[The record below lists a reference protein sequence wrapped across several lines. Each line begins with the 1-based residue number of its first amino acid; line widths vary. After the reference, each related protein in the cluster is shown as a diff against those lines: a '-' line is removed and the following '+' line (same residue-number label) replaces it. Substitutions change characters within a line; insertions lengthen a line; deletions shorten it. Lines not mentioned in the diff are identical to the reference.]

1 MKLLAIDTSQAAVA
15 ACIMGDDGA
24 ILARETL
31 PMARGHAEAL
41 LPLIDRVS
49 KAAGL
54 ALSALDR
61 IAVVVG
67 PGSFTGIRIGIAAGR
82 AIGLAAG
89 IQVVGVSS
97 LAAFAAPLIGREGVG
112 VIAAAV
118 DAKHGQVYVQGF
130 TAKGQPLSSPRL
142 AKIRDAVRGLGA
154 GPLVFAG
161 SGATMMAIEAWS
173 MGAQAEVAGETITPD
188 ISFVARL
195 GALADPATAPAR
207 PYYLKA
213 PDAKPQANGAIARTA

>member
-1 MKLLAIDTSQAAVA
+1 
-15 ACIMGDDGA
+15 MGDDGG

-41 LPLIDRVS
+41 LPLLERLS
-49 KAAGL
+49 KVAAVPFSTLG
-54 ALSALDR
+54 R

-89 IQVVGVSS
+89 VPVVGVSS
-97 LAAFAAPLIGREGVG
+97 LAAFAAPLIGREGAG

-130 TAKGQPLSSPRL
+130 TAKGQPLAPPR
-142 AKIRDAVRGLGA
+142 ITNVRDAVRTLGA

-173 MGAQAEVAGETITPD
+173 LGAQAEVAGETITPD
-188 ISFVARL
+188 IGFVARL
-195 GALADPATAPAR
+195 GVLADPATAPAR
-207 PYYLKA
+207 PYYLKP

>member
-1 MKLLAIDTSQAAVA
+1 MKILAIDTSQAAVS
-15 ACIMGDDGA
+15 ACIMGDGGA
-24 ILARETL
+24 LLARETQL
-31 PMARGHAEAL
+31 MARGHAEAL
-41 LPLIDRVS
+41 LPLLQRVS
-49 KAAGL
+49 QAAGVAFSSL
-54 ALSALDR
+54 ER

-82 AIGLAAG
+82 ALGLAAG
-89 IQVVGVSS
+89 VPVVGVSA
-97 LAAFAAPLIGREGVG
+97 LAAFAAPLIGREGAG

-130 TAKGQPLSSPRL
+130 TVKGQPLAAPR
-142 AKIRDAVRGLGA
+142 ITNVRDAVRTLGA

-173 MGAQAEVAGETITPD
+173 LGAQAEVAGEMVTPD
-188 ISFVARL
+188 IGFVARL

-213 PDAKPQANGAIARTA
+213 PDAKPQANGVIARTA

>member
-1 MKLLAIDTSQAAVA
+1 MKFLAIDTSQAAVS
-15 ACIMGDDGA
+15 ACIMGDDGG

-41 LPLIDRVS
+41 LPLLERLS
-49 KAAGL
+49 KAAAVPFSTLG
-54 ALSALDR
+54 R

-89 IQVVGVSS
+89 VPVVGVSS
-97 LAAFAAPLIGREGVG
+97 LAAFAAPLIGREGAG

-130 TAKGQPLSSPRL
+130 TAKGQPLAVPR
-142 AKIRDAVRGLGA
+142 ITNVRDAVRTLGA

-173 MGAQAEVAGETITPD
+173 LGAQAEVAGETITPD
-188 ISFVARL
+188 IGFVARL

-207 PYYLKA
+207 PYYLKP

>member
-1 MKLLAIDTSQAAVA
+1 MKLLAIDTSQAAVS
-15 ACIMGDDGA
+15 ACIMGDDGG

-41 LPLIDRVS
+41 LPLLERLS
-49 KAAGL
+49 KAAAVPFSTLG
-54 ALSALDR
+54 R

-89 IQVVGVSS
+89 VPVVGVSS
-97 LAAFAAPLIGREGVG
+97 LAAFAAPLIGREGAG

-130 TAKGQPLSSPRL
+130 TAKGQPLAVPR
-142 AKIRDAVRGLGA
+142 ITNVRDAVRTLGA
-154 GPLVFAG
+154 GPLFFAG

-173 MGAQAEVAGETITPD
+173 LGAQAEVAGETVTPD
-188 ISFVARL
+188 IGFVARL
-195 GALADPATAPAR
+195 GVLADPATAPAR
-207 PYYLKA
+207 PYYLKP
-213 PDAKPQANGAIARTA
+213 PDAKPQSNGAIARTA

>member
-1 MKLLAIDTSQAAVA
+1 MKLLAIDTSQAAVS
-15 ACIMGDDGA
+15 ACIMGDDGG

-41 LPLIDRVS
+41 LPLLERLS
-49 KAAGL
+49 KAAAVPFSTLG
-54 ALSALDR
+54 R

-89 IQVVGVSS
+89 VPVVGVSS
-97 LAAFAAPLIGREGVG
+97 LAAFAAPLIGREGAG

-130 TAKGQPLSSPRL
+130 TAKGQPLAVPR
-142 AKIRDAVRGLGA
+142 ITNVRDAVRTLGA

-173 MGAQAEVAGETITPD
+173 LGAQAEVAGETVTPD
-188 ISFVARL
+188 IGFVARL
-195 GALADPATAPAR
+195 GVLADPATAPAR
-207 PYYLKA
+207 PYYLKP

>member
-1 MKLLAIDTSQAAVA
+1 MKLLAIDTSQAAVS
-15 ACIMGDDGA
+15 ACIMGDDGG

-41 LPLIDRVS
+41 LPLLERLS
-49 KAAGL
+49 KAAAVPFSTLG
-54 ALSALDR
+54 R

-89 IQVVGVSS
+89 VPVVGVSS
-97 LAAFAAPLIGREGVG
+97 LAAFAAPLIGREGAG

-130 TAKGQPLSSPRL
+130 TAKGQPLAVPR
-142 AKIRDAVRGLGA
+142 ITNVRDAVRTLGA

-173 MGAQAEVAGETITPD
+173 LGAQAEVAGETITPD
-188 ISFVARL
+188 IAFVARL
-195 GALADPATAPAR
+195 GVLADPAMAPAR
-207 PYYLKA
+207 PYYLKP
-213 PDAKPQANGAIARTA
+213 PDAKPQSNGAIARTA

>member
-1 MKLLAIDTSQAAVA
+1 MKLLAIDTSQAAVS
-15 ACIMGDDGA
+15 ACIMGDDGG

-41 LPLIDRVS
+41 LPLLERLS
-49 KAAGL
+49 KAAAVPFSTLG
-54 ALSALDR
+54 R

-89 IQVVGVSS
+89 VPVVGVSS
-97 LAAFAAPLIGREGVG
+97 LAAFAAPLIGREGAG

-130 TAKGQPLSSPRL
+130 TAKGQPLAVPR
-142 AKIRDAVRGLGA
+142 ITNVRDAVRTLGA

-173 MGAQAEVAGETITPD
+173 LGAQAEVAGETITPD
-188 ISFVARL
+188 IGFVARL
-195 GALADPATAPAR
+195 GVLADPATAPAR
-207 PYYLKA
+207 PYYLKP

>member
-1 MKLLAIDTSQAAVA
+1 MKLLAIDTSQAAVS

-41 LPLIDRVS
+41 LPLLERLS
-49 KAAGL
+49 KAAAIPFSSLG
-54 ALSALDR
+54 R

-89 IQVVGVSS
+89 VPVVGVSS
-97 LAAFAAPLIGREGVG
+97 LAAFAALLIGREGAG

-130 TAKGQPLSSPRL
+130 TAKGQPLAPPR
-142 AKIRDAVRGLGA
+142 ITNVRDAVRTLGA

-173 MGAQAEVAGETITPD
+173 LGAEAEVAGETITPD
-188 ISFVARL
+188 IGFVARL
-195 GALADPATAPAR
+195 GAIADPATAPAR
-207 PYYLKA
+207 PYYLKP

>member
-1 MKLLAIDTSQAAVA
+1 MKCLAIDTSQAAVA
-15 ACIMGDDGA
+15 ACIMGDDGS

-31 PMARGHAEAL
+31 PMARGHGEAL
-41 LPLIDRVS
+41 LPLIERVS
-49 KAAGL
+49 KSAAIP
-54 ALSALDR
+54 LSALDR

-89 IQVVGVSS
+89 VPVVGVSS
-97 LAAFAAPLIGREGVG
+97 LAAFAAPLIGRDGVG

-130 TAKGQPLSSPRL
+130 TAKGQPLAAPRL
-142 AKIRDAVRGLGA
+142 AKVRDAVRSLGA
-154 GPLVFAG
+154 GPLLFAG
-161 SGATMMAIEAWS
+161 SGATMLAIEAWS

-188 ISFVARL
+188 IGFVARL
-195 GALADPATAPAR
+195 GALADPVHAPAR

-213 PDAKPQANGAIARTA
+213 PDAKPQTNGAIARTV

>member
-1 MKLLAIDTSQAAVA
+1 MKLLAIDTSQAAVS

-41 LPLIDRVS
+41 LPLLERLS
-49 KAAGL
+49 KAA
-54 ALSALDR
+54 AVPFSALGR

-89 IQVVGVSS
+89 VPVVGVSS
-97 LAAFAAPLIGREGVG
+97 LAAFAAPLIGREGAG

-130 TAKGQPLSSPRL
+130 TAKGQPLAPPR
-142 AKIRDAVRGLGA
+142 ITNVRDAVRCGMR
-154 GPLVFAG
+154 
-161 SGATMMAIEAWS
+161 TR
-173 MGAQAEVAGETITPD
+173 
-188 ISFVARL
+188 ISTRMCRSRRVGRHHR
-195 GALADPATAPAR
+195 GI
-207 PYYLKA
+207 K
-213 PDAKPQANGAIARTA
+213 